1 MAPICDSSQTNRLL
15 SHVGKRDPQALA
27 ELFARHRERLRKM
40 VRLRLDGRLRGR
52 ISSSAILEEVF
63 HDVERRIEEYP
74 GNRSQSF
81 FLWLREVTGER
92 LQQLH
97 RQHLGKAA
105 VEVGQE
111 IHLHSGAMPEVNA
124 ASMAAQLMGDRA
136 SNQAA
141 LRADLLLQLQTALN
155 GLDSLDREL
164 LALRHFEELSNE
176 SAAAVLGLEPAAANI
191 HYLQA
196 LKRLN
201 EILRSIP
208 GFFATQREQGR
219 A

>member
-1 MAPICDSSQTNRLL
+1 MAVSYDSSQTNRLL
-15 SHVGKRDPQALA
+15 CHVRMHDPQALA

-52 ISSSAILEEVF
+52 ISSSTILEEVSR
-63 HDVERRIEEYP
+63 DVEQRIGEYLSD
-74 GNRSQSF
+74 RSRSF
-81 FLWLREVTGER
+81 YLWLRQVTGER

-97 RQHLGKAA
+97 RQQLGKAA
-105 VEVGQE
+105 VEVGEE

-155 GLDSLDREL
+155 GLDPLDREL
-164 LALRHFEELSNE
+164 LALRHFEELNNE
-176 SAAAVLGLEPAAANI
+176 ATAAVLGMEPAAANI
-191 HYLQA
+191 RYLQA

-208 GFFATQREQGR
+208 GFFASQRGP
-219 A
+219 

>member
-1 MAPICDSSQTNRLL
+1 MYETEQAGRGRSVADLGDSLLLRLPGITGTAKQ
-15 SHVGKRDPQALA
+15 SGHVG
-27 ELFARHRERLRKM
+27 E
-40 VRLRLDGRLRGR
+40 
-52 ISSSAILEEVF
+52 I
-63 HDVERRIEEYP
+63 
-74 GNRSQSF
+74 
-81 FLWLREVTGER
+81 EVTGER

-208 GFFATQREQGR
+208 GFFAAQRGTGR
-219 A
+219 V

>member
-1 MAPICDSSQTNRLL
+1 
-15 SHVGKRDPQALA
+15 
-27 ELFARHRERLRKM
+27 
-40 VRLRLDGRLRGR
+40 
-52 ISSSAILEEVF
+52 
-63 HDVERRIEEYP
+63 
-74 GNRSQSF
+74 
-81 FLWLREVTGER
+81 
-92 LQQLH
+92 
-97 RQHLGKAA
+97 
-105 VEVGQE
+105 
-111 IHLHSGAMPEVNA
+111 MPEVNA

-176 SAAAVLGLEPAAANI
+176 SAAAVLRIEPVAANI
-191 HYLQA
+191 RYLQA

-208 GFFATQREQGR
+208 GFFATQRGQGR

>member
-1 MAPICDSSQTNRLL
+1 M
-15 SHVGKRDPQALA
+15 HDPQTLA

-52 ISSSAILEEVF
+52 ISSTAILEEVF
-63 HDVERRIEEYP
+63 HDFERRIEEYP
-74 GNRSQSF
+74 GNCSQSF

-97 RQHLGKAA
+97 RHYLGKAA

-111 IHLHSGAMPEVNA
+111 IHLHSSAMPEVNA
-124 ASMAAQLMGDRA
+124 ASMAAKLMGDRA

-176 SAAAVLGLEPAAANI
+176 SAAAVLRIEPVAANI
-191 HYLQA
+191 RYLQA

-208 GFFATQREQGR
+208 GFFATQRGQGR
-219 A
+219 P

>member
-1 MAPICDSSQTNRLL
+1 MGPTCDSSQTNRLL
-15 SHVGKRDPQALA
+15 RHAGMRDPQALA

-52 ISSSAILEEVF
+52 ISSSTILEEVF
-63 HDVERRIEEYP
+63 RDVEWRFEEYL

-81 FLWLREVTGER
+81 FLWLREATGER

-97 RQHLGKAA
+97 RQHFGKAA
-105 VEVGQE
+105 EAEQE

-136 SNQAA
+136 ANQAA

-155 GLDSLDREL
+155 GLDPLAREL

-176 SAAAVLGLEPAAANI
+176 AAAAVLGIEPAAANI
-191 HYLQA
+191 RYLQA

-208 GFFATQREQGR
+208 GFFASQRGPSR

>member
-1 MAPICDSSQTNRLL
+1 
-15 SHVGKRDPQALA
+15 
-27 ELFARHRERLRKM
+27 M

-52 ISSSAILEEVF
+52 ISSSTILEEVF
-63 HDVERRIEEYP
+63 RDIERRFEEYL
-74 GNRSQSF
+74 GDRSQSF
-81 FLWLREVTGER
+81 FLWLREAIGER

-97 RQHLGKAA
+97 RQHFGKAA
-105 VEVGQE
+105 EAGQE

-136 SNQAA
+136 ANQAA
-141 LRADLLLQLQTALN
+141 LRADMLLHLQTALN
-155 GLDSLDREL
+155 ALDPLDREL

-176 SAAAVLGLEPAAANI
+176 AAAAVLGIELAAANI
-191 HYLQA
+191 RYLQA

-208 GFFATQREQGR
+208 GFFASQRRQGR